1 MAEEDPK
8 PLAMIE
14 DTSNEP
20 KLANKSNDN
29 STDEPEINNESKAK
43 VKDRQY
49 SVEKIVKKRVRGN
62 KVQYLLKWQG
72 YSDAENT
79 WEDEDNLTDC
89 QSLLKEFNSKVE
101 TEPTIEKPSKK
112 RSAKEMDPSG
122 KKNDPSAKRARKM
135 KEEVGFDYGD
145 KVQDIVGARMIKN
158 VLHLYV
164 QWKVKNVCSFVP
176 AEICNKK
183 IPQKVIEFYE
193 GRIKFEKPLD
203 IAT

>member
-101 TEPTIEKPSKK
+101 TEPTIEKPKK
-112 RSAKEMDPSG
+112 RSAKDMDPSG